1 MNTKSPS
8 NEKKNLLSKQ
18 KLLILVLGVCVVLL
32 AGAYLAVSLLKGTKT
47 LELPLYDAD
56 GDRVEYTYSAKSG
69 NRVTVLENDGETLKL
84 SADSEITYQARPL
97 IFPEIPQDNL
107 NSVSVTNAS
116 GTYTLQKDST
126 GAFVFV
132 GNEMLLYDEQSL
144 SNLKF

>member
-107 NSVSVTNAS
+107 NSVF
-116 GTYTLQKDST
+116 L
-126 GAFVFV
+126 
-132 GNEMLLYDEQSL
+132 
-144 SNLKF
+144 